1 MKSKARDAPP
11 SLAFFVPSW
20 RTTHYKVSPFLN
32 RTTRSKPTASSR
44 FLFWNCHFIRLTLI
58 PKNLADFIMA
68 VMGDSI
74 QSELRT
80 LENLFSRVRLN
91 LERAWDRGS
100 SRCPITAIIKNP
112 QGFEGISTQSKTCY
126 KSIFQRIKSRNRRSV
141 FFAFSMDACYS
152 IRWVEKCTHIY
163 NR

>member
-1 MKSKARDAPP
+1 MKSKARDAPT

-20 RTTHYKVSPFLN
+20 RTIYYKVSPGLN
-32 RTTRSKPTASSR
+32 RTARSNPPASSR
-44 FLFWNCHFIRLTLI
+44 FLFWNCYSSKLTLI
-58 PKNLADFIMA
+58 PKNLADFIMV

-112 QGFEGISTQSKTCY
+112 QGFEARKVLSLKHFQS
-126 KSIFQRIKSRNRRSV
+126 IKSSSRRSV

>member
-1 MKSKARDAPP
+1 M
-11 SLAFFVPSW
+11 SLAFFAPSW
-20 RTTHYKVSPFLN
+20 RTIYYKVAPFLN
-32 RTTRSKPTASSR
+32 RTTRSKPPTSSR
-44 FLFWNCHFIRLTLI
+44 FLLWNCYSSKLTLI
-58 PKNLADFIMA
+58 PKNLADFIML

-74 QSELRT
+74 QSELLT

-100 SRCPITAIIKNP
+100 SRCSITVIIKNP
-112 QGFEGISTQSKTCY
+112 QGFEGISIQSKTCH
-126 KSIFQRIKSRNRRSV
+126 KSIFQRIKSRSRRSV
-141 FFAFSMDACYS
+141 FFAFSLDACYT

>member
-1 MKSKARDAPP
+1 MKRKARDAPT

-20 RTTHYKVSPFLN
+20 KTIHYKVSPFLN
-32 RTTRSKPTASSR
+32 RTTRSKLPTSSR
-44 FLFWNCHFIRLTLI
+44 FLFWNCHFIWLTLI

-68 VMGDSI
+68 VMGNSI

-112 QGFEGISTQSKTCY
+112 QGFGARKFLFLKHFSKNKKREEAVCILCILAGCVLY
-126 KSIFQRIKSRNRRSV
+126 
-141 FFAFSMDACYS
+141 YS
-152 IRWVEKCTHIY
+152 LSWEMYTHL
-163 NR
+163 